1 MWLTKWYGENSRRSM
16 MDKPERIRIIG
27 VDISVVN
34 FEKAQKYLFENFEDA
49 RGRYICAANVD
60 RKSVV

>member
-34 FEKAQKYLFENFEDA
+34 FEKAQKYLF
-49 RGRYICAANVD
+49 
-60 RKSVV
+60 RKL